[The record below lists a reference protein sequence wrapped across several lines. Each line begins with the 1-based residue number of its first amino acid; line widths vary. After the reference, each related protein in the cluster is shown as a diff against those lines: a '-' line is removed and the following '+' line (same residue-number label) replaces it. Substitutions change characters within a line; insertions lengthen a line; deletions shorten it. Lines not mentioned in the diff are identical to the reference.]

1 MIVNCAEERDC
12 DHRIESVSTPFSK
25 VWFPNESWDPA
36 NILIKPCCCSSF
48 VRLREVR
55 IQNISGMVG
64 FVLDIGRC
72 ISLSAFSVPWSA
84 ADSVVLIR
92 VSKTGMAIVCDVLIV
107 FCVVVS
113 AVVVVLEVLS
123 CDNAHD
129 ILVACIIF
137 SILSIFWRSCASF
150 VIPIVLLFEIVRFP
164 RSDQPIAYSN
174 SFAGVLSIHFVYHQ
188 NTIAV
193 RNQKIVVLMSVRK
206 EIIIGYVWW

>member
-1 MIVNCAEERDC
+1 MIVNCAEESDC

-25 VWFPNESWDPA
+25 VWFPNESGDPA

-64 FVLDIGRC
+64 FVLDTGRC
-72 ISLSAFSVPWSA
+72 ISLSAFSVPCSDA
-84 ADSVVLIR
+84 GSFVFIMASN
-92 VSKTGMAIVCDVLIV
+92 TGIVIVCVELTVV
-107 FCVVVS
+107 FCVVIVL
-113 AVVVVLEVLS
+113 AVLEVLS
-123 CDNAHD
+123 CNNAHD

-150 VIPIVLLFEIVRFP
+150 VIPIVSLFEIVRFP

-193 RNQKIVVLMSVRK
+193 RNQKIVVLMSVRR
-206 EIIIGYVWW
+206 EIIIGYVWL